1 MDLFEHVGR
10 RIRDLRGSFGGK
22 GISQE
27 ELAEAINVTGNTIS
41 RWETATYHP
50 SIQDLDKLARF
61 FGVSILEFFP
71 TEQTPESRVRAL
83 LRAARELPD
92 DDLKELERYAEFR
105 LARNLTRR
113 GKTPRAG
120 RGAAQE
126 E

>member
-22 GISQE
+22 GMSQE
-27 ELAEAINVTGNTIS
+27 ELAEAVGVTGNTIS

-61 FGVSILEFFP
+61 FGVSVLEFFP
-71 TEQTPESRVRAL
+71 AEQTSDSRVQAL

-92 DDLKELERYAEFR
+92 DDLEELQRYAEFR
-105 LARNLTRR
+105 RARTLMEGGRRSGARR
-113 GKTPRAG
+113 GATG
-120 RGAAQE
+120 EG
-126 E
+126 